1 MFEELAREGPS
12 REELETVRRR
22 IAWDARAM
30 PDSAEET
37 GAYFASALLFDRLA
51 TPEEHVAQLA
61 AVDAEQ
67 VREAA
72 RELAR
77 PERLNVVAVG
87 LLEDGED
94 ERLARVVKGWAGA
107 A

>member
-1 MFEELAREGPS
+1 
-12 REELETVRRR
+12 
-22 IAWDARAM
+22 
-30 PDSAEET
+30 
-37 GAYFASALLFDRLA
+37 LLFNRFA
-51 TPEEHVAQLA
+51 TPAEHVAELT
-61 AVDAEQ
+61 AVGAEQ

-94 ERLARVVKGWAGA
+94 QRLEETVKGWTGA